1 MLTQDQQSLT
11 FTKMTIRVTFL
22 SDSYRIGLG
31 WFKYFKA
38 ADKNTHAHKRMQIQ
52 KELARESLIFKL
64 FTCFTESTKVNCKNC
79 I

>member
-38 ADKNTHAHKRMQIQ
+38 SEHVTGIC
-52 KELARESLIFKL
+52 REHGGFPGGPLKYS
-64 FTCFTESTKVNCKNC
+64 CGREV
-79 I
+79 